1 MTCLGILEKNAREL
15 SILSTVTLFSYYF
28 VNTEKKVVK
37 QLEEMVRYFN
47 FFVGFFVL
55 IIYWKDIYLFFAT
68 CIRREPGFNFP
79 SNIFVMEY

>member
-37 QLEEMVRYFN
+37 QLEEMVTYFN
-47 FFVGFFVL
+47 FFVFF
-55 IIYWKDIYLFFAT
+55 LF
-68 CIRREPGFNFP
+68 
-79 SNIFVMEY
+79 